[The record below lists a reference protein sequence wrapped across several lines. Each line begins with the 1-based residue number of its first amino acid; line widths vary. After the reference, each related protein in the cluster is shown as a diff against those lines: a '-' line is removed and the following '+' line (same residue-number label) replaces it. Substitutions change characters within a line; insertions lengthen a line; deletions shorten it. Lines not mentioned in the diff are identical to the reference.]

1 MAAPPFK
8 VKAVYEY
15 ASEHDDDLK
24 FPIGQVINV
33 TELEGDDWY
42 VGEYT
47 DGNGAKQEGMFP
59 SNFVEKYEP
68 AVPTRPTRAARP
80 KSVIQ
85 SPAPPPQAAA
95 QEEVQRDGTRE
106 VEEAKPT
113 PAAFKPQFPPVE
125 EPAANRGEEVVRLP
139 LGRQP
144 SIARADPA
152 PAPKPTPAEPVQE
165 ASTPAKGPPP
175 IAPKSNA
182 FKDRIAAFNRAE
194 ASPIAPTQPGVRG
207 AAKNEYIKKPFVA
220 PPPSRNAYIPPAQK
234 VEPVHKPYIREEDP
248 EIKQTQEDD
257 HAAAEAAGLTGE
269 PAAMAEGGD
278 EEEDQPKPMSLKER
292 MAMLQREQEAQR
304 SRHAEPTVQKRERKP
319 PAKKI
324 SESSERERAVHDGG
338 DEEPEP
344 ESLPAQRQSVDVN
357 REHPRVPSTQRRPA
371 EPPMSHMP
379 APPEHEILSGGEE
392 ADQSGAGETTEDD
405 AGTIGPDDHDRE
417 RHEPLPREPVSSA
430 RELDAGVGEDPAEEP
445 EEEMD
450 EEEARKQRLR
460 ERMARLAGGQQ
471 GGGPFNPFGMPP
483 AAAPARKRTK
493 DKEVAQDDTV
503 PLPQQQRMPGMIA
516 IPGMGGAQPPP
527 LRSQSPEPA
536 TPTRRNE
543 TEPIRN
549 AEDEEDE
556 PGLPPARRSTADERS
571 AGAPPVPKDRPVPA
585 PPSQDRAVP
594 PPRRD
599 TSRTVPRPPPT
610 ESRPVPPP
618 PPPTAAPLSPGP
630 GSESDDEMSM
640 HAKHSSAEMSG
651 FEQALPARTGGA
663 PPVPPARETPRSPFN
678 DRRASYFGTEPDSAS
693 SDKRASRVPPA
704 IPGSPVNL
712 PRPPPPPPP
721 TAAPPSRQT
730 TGLQPPLENTERG
743 ESDYEGDYD
752 TDIASSA
759 KRKDALKSHARE
771 PSLDD
776 STTADEATPVDTP
789 PAVPQHTAPRAVPPL
804 PPQSQTRQSMDV
816 PRAPPPVPPL
826 TRSDMG
832 ADYDPYHYAEGSARA
847 PPPIPGAIAL
857 FAPSIP
863 PEDDEQ
869 MHAADD
875 SSADDVP
882 YVREAVPRKSI
893 ERAPPPFPPGERDR
907 APPLPSAPPPKQAP
921 QSPQMLQQ
929 LSQAPLAG
937 PLPPRSM
944 PRQSLDVARAG
955 SVKRSIDQPRPTS
968 ENTGQIAQPLDLA
981 PQTQW
986 WTSPQPLPPS
996 LQPRNGVDILSENE
1010 ESQKSKRGGRT
1021 TISKDIYVLYID
1033 YSQTVITAVYDSRDP
1048 SDVTLEQRHE
1058 PPPPKLRQDQLEAY
1072 WRRFG
1077 ANIAKEVSAAA
1088 GGPGGGS
1095 GKSSGS
1101 SKDATALGDGSPAA
1115 LPQTLIRNLPDALLP
1130 VGSKAYGALVYAN
1143 LANASTMQFDEIRA
1157 GDIVTLR
1164 NAKFEG
1170 HHGAIKSK
1178 YRSDYGGF
1186 HVGVVGEWDGTR
1198 RSVRYWEQGGR
1209 EGGPAAGGGKGGK
1222 GGSGGV
1228 RGDKLRLGD
1237 LRSGEVRVW
1246 RVVGREWVGWSE

>member
-68 AVPTRPTRAARP
+68 AVPTRPARAARP
-80 KSVIQ
+80 KSVVQ
-85 SPAPPPQAAA
+85 PPAPPPQATAP
-95 QEEVQRDGTRE
+95 EENERDEARE
-106 VEEAKPT
+106 VEGPKPL
-113 PAAFKPQFPPVE
+113 PAATKPQLPPVE
-125 EPAANRGEEVVRLP
+125 ETAATRGEEAVRAP
-139 LGRQP
+139 PFIQP
-144 SIARADPA
+144 SIARADLA
-152 PAPKPTPAEPVQE
+152 PAAKPTPAEPAQE

-248 EIKQTQEDD
+248 EIKRIQEDD

-269 PAAMAEGGD
+269 PVAMAEGGED
-278 EEEDQPKPMSLKER
+278 EEDQPKPMSLKER

-304 SRHAEPTVQKRERKP
+304 ARHAEPMVQKKERKP
-319 PAKKI
+319 PAKKT
-324 SESSERERAVHDGG
+324 SESSERERGVHEGE
-338 DEEPEP
+338 DEKPEP
-344 ESLPAQRQSVDVN
+344 EGVPIQRQSVDIN
-357 REHPRVPSTQRRPA
+357 RERPRVPSTQRRPA
-371 EPPMSHMP
+371 EPAMSQMP
-379 APPEHEILSGGEE
+379 ALPQHEILSGGEE
-392 ADQSGAGETTEDD
+392 ADQSGAGEMTDDD
-405 AGTIGPDDHDRE
+405 AGTIGPADHDRD
-417 RHEPLPREPVSSA
+417 RNVHLPREPVASA
-430 RELDAGVGEDPAEEP
+430 REVDAGVGEDPSEEP
-445 EEEMD
+445 EEEEMD

-493 DKEVAQDDTV
+493 DKEVTEDDTV

-516 IPGMGGAQPPP
+516 IPGMGGAPLPPP
-527 LRSQSPEPA
+527 RSHSPEPD

-543 TEPIRN
+543 MTPVRSV
-549 AEDEEDE
+549 EDEDDA
-556 PGLPPARRSTADERS
+556 PGIPSARRSTADERN

-599 TSRTVPRPPPT
+599 TSRSVPRPPPT

-630 GSESDDEMSM
+630 GSESDDEMST

-651 FEQALPARTGGA
+651 FEQVLPARTGGA

-678 DRRASYFGTEPDSAS
+678 DRRSSYFGNEPSSAT

-704 IPGSPVNL
+704 IPGIPVNL

-721 TAAPPSRQT
+721 SAAPPGRQS

-789 PAVPQHTAPRAVPPL
+789 PAVPQHSAPRAVPPL
-804 PPQSQTRQSMDV
+804 PPQSQPRQSMDS
-816 PRAPPPVPPL
+816 PRAPPPVPPP

-832 ADYDPYHYAEGSARA
+832 ADYDPYHYAEGSAQA
-847 PPPIPGAIAL
+847 PPPVPGAMAV
-857 FAPSIP
+857 FGPSVP
-863 PEDDEQ
+863 PEDDQQ
-869 MHAADD
+869 MDAADD

-882 YVREAVPRKSI
+882 YAREAIPRKSM
-893 ERAPPPFPPGERDR
+893 ERAPPPFPQGERDR
-907 APPLPSAPPPKQAP
+907 APPLPSVPPPQQAP

-929 LSQAPLAG
+929 LSQAPLVG

-955 SVKRSIDQPRPTS
+955 SVKRSMDQPRPTS

-981 PQTQW
+981 PHTQW

-996 LQPRNGVDILSENE
+996 LQPRNGIDILSESE
-1010 ESQKSKRGGRT
+1010 ESQQSKRGGRT
-1021 TISKDIYVLYID
+1021 TISKDIYILYMD

-1058 PPPPKLRQDQLEAY
+1058 APPPKLRQDQLEAY

-1077 ANIAKEVSAAA
+1077 VHIAKEASAAA
-1088 GGPGGGS
+1088 GGPGGSS
-1095 GKSSGS
+1095 GKGSGS
-1101 SKDATALGDGSPAA
+1101 SKDATALGDGFPAS
-1115 LPQTLIRNLPDALLP
+1115 LPQALIRNLPDALLP

-1178 YRSDYGGF
+1178 YRIDYGGF

-1209 EGGPAAGGGKGGK
+1209 EGGAAGGGKGGK
-1222 GGSGGV
+1222 GGGV
-1228 RGDKLRLGD
+1228 KGDKLRLGD

-1246 RVVGREWVGWSE
+1246 RVVGRDWVGWSE